1 MPGSVVDAIP
11 PAVLAGLILGGVFS
25 LVATGLFLLGE
36 RAFPT
41 RSNPTQ
47 GTYSSEA
54 RRRTE
59 IREYLNTI
67 GERYV
72 ESSTIAGTSVDFYL
86 PERDVVV
93 TFDAKDYFR
102 LRNAT
107 DMSVILV
114 EHEMP
119 GTHLGSRLP
128 FETPELPRKP
138 RDREE
143 RTRLA
148 YEVLGLP
155 TTADREEIRR
165 AYRERIK
172 EVHPDHG
179 GDEASFRRIQD
190 AYATVTD
197 DVD

>member
-1 MPGSVVDAIP
+1 MLASVLEAIP
-11 PAVLAGLILGGVFS
+11 PAVLAGLVLGGVFS

-41 RSNPTQ
+41 RSSPAQ
-47 GTYSSEA
+47 GTYSSET
-54 RRRTE
+54 RRRAE
-59 IREYLNTI
+59 IREYLNAI

-72 ESSTIAGTSVDFYL
+72 ESPDIAGSTVDFHL
-86 PERDVVV
+86 PERDVVI

-102 LRNAT
+102 LRNT
-107 DMSVILV
+107 TELFVVLV

-128 FETPELPRKP
+128 FETPDPPRKP
-138 RDREE
+138 MRSEE

-148 YEVLGLP
+148 YEVLDLP
-155 TTADREEIRR
+155 PTASREEIRS

-172 EVHPDHG
+172 EAHPDLG
-179 GDEASFRRIQD
+179 GDEASFRRIRD
-190 AYATVTD
+190 AYATVAD
-197 DVD
+197 DAD

>member
-1 MPGSVVDAIP
+1 MPGNVLEAIP
-11 PAVLAGLILGGVFS
+11 PAVLAGLVLGGVFS
-25 LVATGLFLLGE
+25 LVATGLFLFGE

-47 GTYSSEA
+47 GTYSSET
-54 RRRTE
+54 RRRAE
-59 IREYLNTI
+59 IRDYLNTI

-72 ESSTIAGTSVDFYL
+72 ESPVIAGATVDFHL

-93 TFDAKDYFR
+93 TFDPEAYFR
-102 LRNAT
+102 LRNTT
-107 DMSVILV
+107 DLSVVLV

-119 GTHLGSRLP
+119 GTHLGGRLP
-128 FETPELPRKP
+128 FETPELTRKP
-138 RDREE
+138 RSRGE
-143 RTRLA
+143 RTQLA
-148 YEVLGLP
+148 YETLGLP
-155 TTADREEIRR
+155 TTASREEIRK

-172 EVHPDHG
+172 EVHPDLG

-197 DVD
+197 DTD